1 MKNKFLNT
9 LKLIETIEFL
19 SLFVIAIVAIIKH

>member
-1 MKNKFLNT
+1 MKNKFLNAF
-9 LKLIETIEFL
+9 KLIETIEFL